1 MPKIQL
7 QPNPTFEAKVGLSM
21 AGQEKPVEAG
31 FVFKYR
37 NKDEAQAFY
46 DRLQAQDK
54 PGNKDADLVA
64 DCVVG
69 WKEEDFDQP
78 FTAENLLTLQK
89 NYPNAALEI
98 VLTYLR
104 EVAGSKAKN

>member
-1 MPKIQL
+1 MPKIKV
-7 QPNPTFEAKVGLSM
+7 QPDPTFEAKVGLSM
-21 AGQEKPVEAG
+21 AGQEKPVEAW

-37 NKDEAQAFY
+37 NKDEAQVFY
-46 DRLQAQDK
+46 QRLNEQDK

-78 FTAENLLTLQK
+78 FNGTNLLLLQK